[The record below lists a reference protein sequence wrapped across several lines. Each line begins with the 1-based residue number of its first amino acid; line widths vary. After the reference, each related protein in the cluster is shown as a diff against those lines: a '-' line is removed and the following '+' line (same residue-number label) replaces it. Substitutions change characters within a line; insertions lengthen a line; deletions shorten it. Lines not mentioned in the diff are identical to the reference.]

1 MLMVSKDLQDFMC
14 IPQVTQTV
22 PIKHYLDDV
31 LMVIMIFFL
40 RSGIKLVFIAK
51 EQSDNDFIN
60 NFIIW

>member
-1 MLMVSKDLQDFMC
+1 MC

-40 RSGIKLVFIAK
+40 RSGIKLVFIAE